1 VVLNRSAENKKETA
15 EHKKKLATCTIY
27 SIELNRRF
35 TLLEEA
41 KIYFAPKTDTGKLK
55 NQRKNRANQTAKL
68 MNECLDM
75 NEVRDLCLDLQV
87 DFENILGER
96 KIDKIKALVGLF
108 YRQNLLDVLINWLHG
123 IRPDVDWPENHI
135 SAVD

>member
-1 VVLNRSAENKKETA
+1 MNNDQIIAAIFELKEIVQASNRQLNGRISAIENRMAELSGSVAVVLNRTA
-15 EHKKKLATCTIY
+15 E
-27 SIELNRRF
+27 ER
-35 TLLEEA
+35 E
-41 KIYFAPKTDTGKLK
+41 
-55 NQRKNRANQTAKL
+55 NRANQTAKL
-68 MNECLDM
+68 MNIHLDM
-75 NEVRDLCLDLQV
+75 NEVRDLCFDLQV
-87 DFENILGER
+87 DFDNVLGQR